1 MEDRKEDT
9 KDTDEGLF
17 DMILFH
23 SYLSLHFRLAGGGEG
38 GTVHTSIF
46 SLFLYSSLDSA
57 LQHGW

>member
-17 DMILFH
+17 DMILIH
-23 SYLSLHFRLAGGGEG
+23 SYLSLHFSLAGGGEVG
-38 GTVHTSIF
+38 SVHTSIF

-57 LQHGW
+57 LQYGW